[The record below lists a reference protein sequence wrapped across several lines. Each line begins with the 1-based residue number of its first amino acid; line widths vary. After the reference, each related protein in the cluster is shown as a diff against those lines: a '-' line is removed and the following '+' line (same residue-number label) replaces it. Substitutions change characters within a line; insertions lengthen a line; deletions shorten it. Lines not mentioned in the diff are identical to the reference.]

1 MAKNDNLPKPGDSD
15 DIRSQFEDE
24 RTRARIQEHLNN
36 EDDIITEQDIAN
48 IQVGA
53 GASQSDVENIVNRE
67 NELMQNVPVSK
78 ENDVD
83 GDSDD
88 PSIETPWNIL
98 GS

>member
-1 MAKNDNLPKPGDSD
+1 MAKNDNLRQAGDN
-15 DIRSQFEDE
+15 DIRSHFEDE

-36 EDDIITEQDIAN
+36 EHDIITEEDIAN

-53 GASQSDVENIVNRE
+53 GASASDVENIVNRE
-67 NELMQNVPVSK
+67 NELIKNVPISK
-78 ENDVD
+78 KNDVD

-88 PSIETPWNIL
+88 PTIETPWNIL